1 MALKAMIFDVD
12 GTLVDTNRVHVE
24 AWWRAFQRCGYEVP
38 VSRIAPEIGKGG
50 DMLVPAVLGE
60 AAEKE
65 SGEALRNYHNQ
76 EFLDMAAHEHFEI
89 FPRIADLFRTL
100 HERGLKV
107 ALATSAKPKQL
118 EAIEKSARI
127 EFQPLVD
134 LIVTAEAAEKSK
146 PAPDIIAVTVKKLGL
161 PPQQCAM
168 VGDSPYDAQASR
180 DADVICFGVLTGG
193 FSREKLLQA
202 GVVAVWQDTAD
213 LLKHL
218 DVTLGR
224 ATANA

>member
-1 MALKAMIFDVD
+1 MTLEAMIFDVD

-50 DMLVPAVLGE
+50 DKLVPAVLGE
-60 AAEKE
+60 AADKE
-65 SGEALRNYHNQ
+65 SGEALRNYHNE
-76 EFLDMAAHEHFEI
+76 EFLDMAAHEHFQV
-89 FPRIADLFRTL
+89 FPHVAALFQAL

-118 EAIEKSARI
+118 EAVEKSAKFELRD
-127 EFQPLVD
+127 LVD
-134 LIVTAEAAEKSK
+134 IVVTAEDAEQSK
-146 PAPDIIAVTVKKLGL
+146 PAPDIVAVAVKKLGL
-161 PPQQCAM
+161 SPHQCAM

-180 DADVICFGVLTGG
+180 EAGVICFGVLTGG

-202 GVVAVWQDTAD
+202 GAIAVWQDTAD

-218 DVTLGR
+218 DATLGSTKVP
-224 ATANA
+224 A